1 MAPSSN
7 PLYASQWHFNLIGD
21 IETIWSE
28 FTGAGIN
35 VGVYEGGTERTH
47 ADLAANYRADL
58 ELSTFGDNGQPASNS
73 DYHGTAVAGIIAAA
87 DNSVGGVGVAFD
99 ASITGV
105 NYLDYLQNLPGSSA
119 LDSLA
124 AASRFD
130 VMNNSWGIDPDYSS
144 YRNLGDVTSDAFAMA
159 NALAD
164 AASAGRGGLGTIVV
178 KAAGNEANDS
188 AHEAVGLFGSAQG
201 DGLNSA
207 HELILVSATR
217 SDGFVADY
225 SNWGANI
232 LVSAPA
238 ASVSTDLTGVNGAS
252 FTDYINI
259 FGGTSAATPV
269 VSGVAALMLDANPN
283 LGWRDVQQII
293 AFSAGQTGSAY
304 GSAGSG
310 FEVGDWFANGATNW
324 NGGGKSFHLS
334 YGFGMVDAF
343 AAVRMA
349 EVWSK
354 FVPVAQTSAN
364 TVVTTASYTAPVYPI
379 LDNSTASLPI
389 LIGGSDLIAENATLR
404 LFGSHTYSGDLDIS
418 LVAPTGE
425 SYSLFLRE
433 GNSSLVGDWTFG
445 VRGIL
450 GTYALGTW
458 TVVINDNAAGDTGQ
472 ITRADLTIEGHAYS
486 ADTVYH
492 YTDDFATYA
501 AVDSA
506 RQTLNDID
514 GGNDW
519 INMAALTGNVNVS
532 LLASGTATVSGSNW
546 LTLSNGDL
554 IENIATGDGN
564 DSIVGNTLNNEILGG
579 RGGDDIMAGFGADTV
594 DGGAGADSLV
604 AAEGNDLVY
613 GGTGNDTIF
622 GNTGVDVIYAGAD
635 HDYVSAGAGADTIYG
650 GTGYDT
656 LYGRSGVD
664 VIFGDAGDDSI
675 IGSEG
680 ADTLNGNDGNDIMY
694 GGSAWDVLFG
704 GDGNDTLFGNFG
716 SDVLSGGVGA
726 DELVGGSGDDTLRG
740 GDGNDIIQGN
750 QGRDSIE
757 GGAGNDTL
765 RGGTLAD
772 RFIFNT
778 GFDAD
783 VIEDFEHW
791 QDSLRIYSAVVG
803 GAMTGQ
809 QVINQFASAVGA
821 DVILNFGSGMMITLE
836 GLNSATVLTAN
847 SELADNIFI
856 L

>member
-35 VGVYEGGTERTH
+35 VGVYDGGTERTH

-58 ELSTFGDNGQPASNS
+58 ELSTFGDNGQPASNA

-105 NYLDYLQNLPGSSA
+105 NYLDYLQSLPGSGA
-119 LDSLA
+119 LDSLV

-130 VMNNSWGIDPDYSS
+130 IMNNSWGIDPDYSS
-144 YRNLGDVTSDAFAMA
+144 YRNLGDLNSDAVAMA
-159 NALAD
+159 NALAN
-164 AASAGRGGLGTIVV
+164 AAWAGRGGLGTIVV

-188 AHEAVGLFGSAQG
+188 AHEAIGLFGNAQG
-201 DGLNSA
+201 DGLNSV
-207 HELILVSATR
+207 HEVILVSATR

-238 ASVSTDLTGVNGAS
+238 ASVSTDLTGVNGAN

-283 LGWRDVQQII
+283 LGWRDVQQIL

-349 EVWSK
+349 EVWS
-354 FVPVAQTSAN
+354 N
-364 TVVTTASYTAPVYPI
+364 IY
-379 LDNSTASLPI
+379 STALTTSNELTSFANY
-389 LIGGSDLIAENATLR
+389 GGPYPVTINDNATTTFTIQITDALIAENAMLR
-404 LFGSHTYSGDLDIS
+404 LIGNHTFTGDLDVT
-418 LVAPTGE
+418 LVAPTGD

-433 GNSSLVGDWTFG
+433 GDNSDFSDWTFG
-445 VRGIL
+445 VRGVL
-450 GTYALGTW
+450 GLAALGTW
-458 TVVINDNAAGDTGQ
+458 TIVINDNAAGDTGE
-472 ITRADLTIEGHAYS
+472 IISAELTIEGHAVS
-486 ADTVYH
+486 TDSVYH
-492 YTDDFATYA
+492 YTDDFATFA
-501 AVDSA
+501 ALESA
-506 RQTLNDID
+506 RQTLFDTD

-564 DSIVGNTLNNEILGG
+564 DSIVGNNLNNEILGG

-594 DGGAGADSLV
+594 DGGAGADNLV

-613 GGTGNDTIF
+613 GGAGNDTIF

-650 GTGYDT
+650 GTGNDT

-716 SDVLSGGVGA
+716 SDVLSGGAGA
-726 DELVGGSGDDTLRG
+726 DEIVGGSGDDTLRG
-740 GDGNDIIQGN
+740 GDGDDIIQGN

-757 GGAGNDTL
+757 GGGGNDIL

-778 GFDAD
+778 GFGSD

-821 DVILNFGSGMMITLE
+821 DVILNFGSGMIITLE